1 LLIRVV
7 YKIALVTNI
16 VNSDV
21 TIPVVIIGVHED
33 TAVTEG
39 DKPWALPN
47 LSQPYSANPY
57 VLIDAFFFGFLCL
70 LSISLNGDAQF
81 PSSASI
87 IRIISRVAFS
97 NERFTWRRFAIV
109 QFTMICTNC
118 LCLKKKRKSRF
129 KKSTLNGGEK
139 RSRI

>member
-97 NERFTWRRFAIV
+97 NDRFTWRRFAIV

-118 LCLKKKRKSRF
+118 LCLKKKEKVAL
-129 KKSTLNGGEK
+129 KK
-139 RSRI
+139 IDA